1 MSVKSELIKRVESLD
16 AISNEQWL
24 GQLNERKI
32 EELKFHDAYRKRG
45 DHLDGHNQVAG
56 DTFEVLTGNK
66 KFYSTVDLSTKYI
79 QSWICQKSPNKIV
92 LDYACGDGKNAIL
105 AAESGAS
112 LAVGIDI
119 SRESV
124 NNARCDAS
132 NKQLDNALFVQSDAE
147 NTGLP
152 SNTFDVIICSGMLH
166 HLDLNIALPELER
179 VLAPNG
185 VIFCIEAL
193 DYNPIIKAYRLLT
206 PKMRTKWEKSHIL
219 SLADVKFAKNFF
231 LVRNV
236 RYWHILSIA
245 GVFFKPALPILNF
258 LDRALTKV
266 WGLQLLSWMFTFE
279 LHKK

>member
-1 MSVKSELIKRVESLD
+1 MDVKNGLLKSIESLD
-16 AISNEQWL
+16 AISNESWL
-24 GQLNERKI
+24 LRLNDRKL
-32 EELKFHDAYRKRG
+32 EELEFHDAYRRRG
-45 DHLDGHNQVAG
+45 AHSDPAIEGAG

-66 KFYSTVDLSTKYI
+66 KYYSTVDLSTKYI
-79 QSWICQKSPNKIV
+79 QSWIREKSHNKIV

-112 LAVGIDI
+112 LALGIDI

-124 NNARCDAS
+124 VNARSDAS
-132 NKQLDNALFVQSDAE
+132 NKQLDNAFFVQSDAE

-152 SNTFDVIICSGMLH
+152 SNTFDIIICSGMLH
-166 HLDLNIALPELER
+166 HLDLNIAFPELER
-179 VLAPNG
+179 ILAPNG
-185 VIFCIEAL
+185 IIFCIEAL

-219 SLADVKFAKNFF
+219 SLADIKFAKKMFYVKNIK
-231 LVRNV
+231 
-236 RYWHILSIA
+236 YWHILSIA
-245 GVFFKPALPILNF
+245 GVFFKPALPFLNF
-258 LDRALTKV
+258 LDKVLTKV